1 MMPPVEPNRKP
12 AMLNVQTIT
21 IFVAIAGVMIAYAAY
36 RRFTQVDYDL
46 RVEVCEERESLRS
59 VIEAL
64 PAQLDLAK
72 QSRVAGDEST
82 GSLGSDSLRQR
93 LSELEVDL
101 LEAKLLGMELP
112 DIDYTDLSAAELEL
126 RLIEILAMS
135 VRANSLADK
144 YHTWSAQDVDPDE
157 ADAVFDQE
165 TQQPALSLVTP
176 S

>member
-1 MMPPVEPNRKP
+1 
-12 AMLNVQTIT
+12 MLNVQIIT
-21 IFVAIAGVMIAYAAY
+21 VTVAIAGAVIAYAAY
-36 RRFTQVDYDL
+36 RRFTRVDYRDL
-46 RVEVCEERESLRS
+46 CVEVCEERESLRS

-72 QSRVAGDEST
+72 QSRIAADEST
-82 GSLGSDSLRQR
+82 GSLRSDSMRQR

-101 LEAKLLGMELP
+101 LEAKLLGLELP

-135 VRANSLADK
+135 VRANALADK
-144 YHTWSAQDVDPDE
+144 YHALSAQNADPDEVDPDE
-157 ADAVFDQE
+157 TDARFDQE
-165 TQQPALSLVTP
+165 AQQPAMSLVAP